1 MTESKCSC
9 GSEEVARL
17 REELARMKMNLDRAL
32 RDVRDVEREN
42 EAIRRR
48 LRVGGR

>member
-17 REELARMKMNLDRAL
+17 REELSRMKMNLDRAL
-32 RDVRDVEREN
+32 RDVRDAEREN